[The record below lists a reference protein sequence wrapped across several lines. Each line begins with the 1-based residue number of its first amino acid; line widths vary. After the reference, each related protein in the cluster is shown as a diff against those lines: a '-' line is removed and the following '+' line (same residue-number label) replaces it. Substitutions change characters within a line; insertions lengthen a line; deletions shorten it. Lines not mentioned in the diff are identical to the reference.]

1 MLIDTT
7 AYRTQNHGLCLVIAK
22 FRFLFTGPKLLIRH
36 KKSGNTEP
44 DSKVF
49 RARSAFLLLL
59 IVLKKQK
66 TKMVWSYIS
75 QLSNNKT
82 GHFFHLTSLK
92 FSDMKKADTFGL
104 RNSLFMAFFSLQYS
118 ITRKVGCCFSVKKS
132 WDFNFLLSFF
142 LFFFKTCDHF

>member
-1 MLIDTT
+1 MPFDHF
-7 AYRTQNHGLCLVIAK
+7 YRKKKIIPEMWILGLGQIEA
-22 FRFLFTGPKLLIRH
+22 LF
-36 KKSGNTEP
+36 TEP
-44 DSKVF
+44 D
-49 RARSAFLLLL
+49 RQIRRWNSAFLLLL

-75 QLSNNKT
+75 QFSINKT

-92 FSDMKKADTFGL
+92 FSDMKEAHTFGL

>member
-1 MLIDTT
+1 MQLSRRKIESRHILLD
-7 AYRTQNHGLCLVIAK
+7 AK
-22 FRFLFTGPKLLIRH
+22 LDRRKIGWCKIH
-36 KKSGNTEP
+36 KAGNTEP
-44 DSKVF
+44 D
-49 RARSAFLLLL
+49 RQIRRWNSAFLLLL